1 MTAHIIGHAEYIMIG
16 IGSSTDASLRFDQ
29 QKRDAQIRQGFGSV
43 HAARPSPIMTTSGF
57 LVAAAQT
64 ELITKGAAAQA
75 QQQAPAGEVHCVIG

>member
-1 MTAHIIGHAEYIMIG
+1 
-16 IGSSTDASLRFDQ
+16 
-29 QKRDAQIRQGFGSV
+29 
-43 HAARPSPIMTTSGF
+43 MTTSGF